1 MKSEIIDN
9 PKNVF
14 NPIKVMFTIES
25 QKELDALILAREDL
39 CDNEIDDDRYDSNT
53 RHYWVKALE
62 TLAEGL

>member
-1 MKSEIIDN
+1 MKSEIIEQPN
-9 PKNVF
+9 NVF
-14 NPIKVMFTIES
+14 NPIKIMFTIES

-39 CDNEIDDDRYDSNT
+39 CDNEIYEDRYDSNT